1 MDAGCTRTCSGAW
14 GSSNLKSNFMSMN
27 AASAVPNSLTAN
39 FLRSPLFVFGQ
50 RRYRSSVT
58 DLFKLAVVVDDDPDI
73 ALAARLALRDMF
85 ERVETLN
92 SPAELLPLL
101 KSEIPDAIL
110 LDLNFQRAKTDGREG
125 LDYLGKIMA
134 IDPDAAVVI
143 ITAHAG
149 VSIAVEAIKAGAS
162 DFVAKPWS
170 NERLEATV
178 RSAAALRRSRLDA
191 RIERGRAS
199 ELAQAPET
207 PLLGNSPAMQRVR
220 TLIERAAPTD
230 ANVLILGENG
240 TGKEIVAR
248 EIHHLSRR
256 AEKPMVSIDLGAT
269 SESLFESELFGHAKG
284 AFTGAAGERIGRL
297 KAADRSTLFLDE
309 IGNLPLH
316 LQPKLLTALEQRQVL
331 PVGSNNPIPI
341 DVRVIAATN
350 VAPEQLADESR
361 FRQDLLFRLNTIEIE
376 LPPLRQ
382 RRDDIPLLLDH
393 YLRVYER
400 KYDKRERH
408 LPPAVLEAL
417 IEHDWPGNV
426 RALRHA
432 SERAVIMA
440 EGERYRI
447 DDFPLPRRAHAGA
460 TVSGAGETL
469 NLDQLEKQMIER
481 ALRMHHF
488 NISLAAGELGLSRG
502 ALYRRMEKHG
512 L

>member
-1 MDAGCTRTCSGAW
+1 VA
-14 GSSNLKSNFMSMN
+14 
-27 AASAVPNSLTAN
+27 
-39 FLRSPLFVFGQ
+39 
-50 RRYRSSVT
+50 
-58 DLFKLAVVVDDDPDI
+58 DLFNLAVVVDDDPDI
-73 ALAARLALRDMF
+73 TLAARLALRDMF
-85 ERVETLN
+85 ERVETLS
-92 SPAELLPLL
+92 SPADLMPLL
-101 KSEIPDAIL
+101 KRESPDAIL
-110 LDLNFQRAKTDGREG
+110 LDLNFERARTDSREG
-125 LDYLGKIMA
+125 LDTLGKIMD

-143 ITAHAG
+143 ITAHGG
-149 VSIAVEAIKAGAS
+149 VSVAVEAIKAGAS

-207 PLLGNSPAMQRVR
+207 PLLGKSAAMERVR
-220 TLIERAAPTD
+220 KLIDRAAPTD

-248 EIHHLSRR
+248 EIHRLSRR
-256 AEKPMVSIDLGAT
+256 ADKPMVSIDLGAT
-269 SESLFESELFGHAKG
+269 SETLFESELFGHAKG
-284 AFTGAAGERIGRL
+284 AFTGATGERIGRL
-297 KAADRSTLFLDE
+297 KAADRSSLFLDE

-316 LQPKLLTALEQRQVL
+316 LQPKLLTALEQREVV
-331 PVGSNNPIPI
+331 PVGANKPIPI

-350 VAPEQLADESR
+350 VPEDQLSDEKR

-376 LPPLRQ
+376 LPPLRH
-382 RRDDIPLLLDH
+382 RREDIPVLLDH
-393 YLRVYER
+393 YLRLYER
-400 KYDKRERH
+400 KYDKPEREV
-408 LPPAVLEAL
+408 PPAVLEAL
-417 IEHDWPGNV
+417 IAHDWPGNV

-432 SERAVIMA
+432 AERSVIMA
-440 EGERYRI
+440 EGDRYRT
-447 DDFPLPRRAHAGA
+447 DDFPLPRRSAPGA
-460 TVSGAGETL
+460 VAPDAAETL

-488 NISLAAGELGLSRG
+488 NISLAANELGLSRG

>member
-1 MDAGCTRTCSGAW
+1 MP
-14 GSSNLKSNFMSMN
+14 SSLQALCQLR
-27 AASAVPNSLTAN
+27 AAPI
-39 FLRSPLFVFGQ
+39 FEGGLFVSGQ
-50 RRYRSSVT
+50 LRYIRSVADKFS
-58 DLFKLAVVVDDDPDI
+58 LAVVVDDDPDI

-85 ERVETLN
+85 ERVETLS

-101 KSEIPDAIL
+101 KSESPDAIL
-110 LDLNFQRAKTDGREG
+110 LDLNFERARTDSREG
-125 LDYLGKIMA
+125 LEYLGKVMD

-143 ITAHAG
+143 ITAHGG
-149 VSIAVEAIKAGAS
+149 VSVAVEAIKAGAS

-178 RSAAALRRSRLDA
+178 RSAASLRRSRLDA
-191 RIERGRAS
+191 RIERGRAT
-199 ELAQAPET
+199 ELGHMPET
-207 PLLGNSPAMQRVR
+207 PLLGRSPAMERVR
-220 TLIERAAPTD
+220 KLIERAAPTD

-248 EIHHLSRR
+248 EIHRLSRR
-256 AEKPMVSIDLGAT
+256 ADKPMVSVDLGAT
-269 SESLFESELFGHAKG
+269 SETLFESELFGHVKG

-297 KAADRSTLFLDE
+297 KAADKSTLFFDE
-309 IGNLPLH
+309 IGNLPVH

-331 PVGSNNPIPI
+331 PVGSNKAIAI

-350 VAPEQLADESR
+350 VSPEQLADETR

-393 YLRVYER
+393 YLRLYER
-400 KYDKRERH
+400 KYERPERE
-408 LPPAVLEAL
+408 LAPVVLEVL
-417 IEHDWPGNV
+417 MTNDWPGNV

-432 SERAVIMA
+432 AERAVIMA
-440 EGERYRI
+440 EGDRYRT
-447 DDFPLPRRAHAGA
+447 DDFPLTTRAHGGA
-460 TVSGAGETL
+460 AVASASDTL

-488 NISLAAGELGLSRG
+488 NISLTAGELGLSRG